1 MKEIEIFTDGACSG
15 NPGVGGW
22 GVILRYGKAEKEL
35 SGGAMQTTN
44 NQMEMTAVLE
54 ALKSLKEPCRVTLC
68 TDSQYVMKGFTE
80 WLPAWQAK
88 GWKTANKKPV
98 ANKELWQELLAQS
111 ARHKIK
117 WVWVKGHN
125 GHAENERC
133 DELARG
139 AIERLKE
146 QTA

>member
-1 MKEIEIFTDGACSG
+1 
-15 NPGVGGW
+15 
-22 GVILRYGKAEKEL
+22 
-35 SGGAMQTTN
+35 
-44 NQMEMTAVLE
+44 MEMTAVLE

-139 AIERLKE
+139 AIERLKQ